1 MSKTIGAS
9 SQPSDEAFIREV
21 LRTWNGSKQRRR
33 RAKRPEPVSKK
44 PRKEIRSGPL
54 IGSDTGS
61 DISDDDMVIQQAD
74 DRDRPVLRAQRRAKY
89 VALRNMQEYF
99 AADADSSESE

>member
-21 LRTWNGSKQRRR
+21 LRTWDGSKQRRR

-54 IGSDTGS
+54 I
-61 DISDDDMVIQQAD
+61 
-74 DRDRPVLRAQRRAKY
+74 
-89 VALRNMQEYF
+89 
-99 AADADSSESE
+99 